1 MIYLSE
7 DDTDSAESPEELYRR
22 RMMQLLARLDAQQT
36 ADDQNDSNPPTDPAD
51 DSCAPIDP
59 RD

>member
-7 DDTDSAESPEELYRR
+7 DTDSPESPEELYRR
-22 RMMQLLARLDAQQT
+22 RMAQLLARLDAQQACDEQT
-36 ADDQNDSNPPTDPAD
+36 HSNTPTDAAD
-51 DSCAPIDP
+51 DSRAPIDP

>member
-7 DDTDSAESPEELYRR
+7 EDTDSSESPEELYRR
-22 RMMQLLARLDAQQT
+22 RMAQLLARLDAQHT
-36 ADDQNDSNPPTDPAD
+36 ADDRNHSNPATDAAD
-51 DSCAPIDP
+51 LSCAPIDP

>member
-7 DDTDSAESPEELYRR
+7 DTDSSESPEELYRR
-22 RMMQLLARLDAQQT
+22 RMAQLLARLDAQHP
-36 ADDQNDSNPPTDPAD
+36 ADDQTRSNPPTDTAD

>member
-7 DDTDSAESPEELYRR
+7 EDTESSESPEELYRR
-22 RMMQLLARLDAQQT
+22 RMAQLLARLEAQQT
-36 ADDQNDSNPPTDPAD
+36 ADDQNRSNSPTDAAG